1 MRTEPEN
8 LRCTIC
14 LRDVVS
20 DEDLRILPTAPQVRF
35 CAGECAPVPPEG
47 VRGAGAEHHRLELV
61 YEALRA
67 TLIDPGLSAEQRA
80 PYAEAA
86 ARVVTRQVEFTGP
99 PLALQSE

>member
-1 MRTEPEN
+1 MTGPEN

-14 LRDVVS
+14 LRDVVGV
-20 DEDLRILPTAPQVRF
+20 EDLRILPTAPQVRF
-35 CAGECAPVPPEG
+35 CVGECAPVPSEG

-61 YEALRA
+61 YGALRA
-67 TLIDPGLSAEQRA
+67 TLIDRGLSAEQRA